1 MKGRII
7 IKMVLKGMT
16 FKLLSVSFSR
26 WPEYL
31 TDEQYSLEMPSKKKK
46 KGKVSFWSG
55 PKMKG
60 GKVEDGGE
68 REEEDILKNIFL
80 TKKVTVQKVSFGSGF
95 IFSVQ
100 YIYQA

>member
-1 MKGRII
+1 
-7 IKMVLKGMT
+7 
-16 FKLLSVSFSR
+16 
-26 WPEYL
+26 
-31 TDEQYSLEMPSKKKK
+31 
-46 KGKVSFWSG
+46 
-55 PKMKG
+55 MKG